1 MWRIHVSSS
10 GDGGYGRKAAQ
21 SLRGDPGRA
30 YRTPKLNRFGYITLT
45 EKQDTG
51 LGEIPAHEFH
61 YFDSTD
67 CGEDF
72 HAAKPA
78 SKRGWDC
85 IHDRGRLMADF
96 RIFIITEIPGFRHAF

>member
-1 MWRIHVSSS
+1 MRRIHVSSS

-21 SLRGDPGRA
+21 SLRGDPWKA

-72 HAAKPA
+72 MRQ
-78 SKRGWDC
+78 SG
-85 IHDRGRLMADF
+85 I
-96 RIFIITEIPGFRHAF
+96 